1 MRAPSLSVT
10 CAEIASRMACH
21 PHPTPPPSPTA
32 NATRG
37 HDHLAALR
45 SAQAQRRARANLYFA
60 RGLNASAEPCA
71 QASGGRMEGQLGRAT
86 LSWGTASISLY
97 RGKAKKRN
105 RKLTLRRGSAAARPP
120 LHTNMNEHINAFIAR
135 RLAIPKGVEATV
147 QQSGEARE
155 HGSYAK
161 DIRGTVLRKHVIL
174 RMSVG
179 EDAANTT
186 SCPMS
191 DRHAVYGI
199 AKSDVTE
206 SPGIFVR
213 SYY

>member
-1 MRAPSLSVT
+1 M
-10 CAEIASRMACH
+10 IIW
-21 PHPTPPPSPTA
+21 PHY
-32 NATRG
+32 
-37 HDHLAALR
+37 
-45 SAQAQRRARANLYFA
+45 AQRRLSDARVPIFISREDSTRPRNPVRKPPADAWKDSWAEQLYPGA
-60 RGLNASAEPCA
+60 PPRYRST
-71 QASGGRMEGQLGRAT
+71 GGRL
-86 LSWGTASISLY
+86 
-97 RGKAKKRN
+97 KKRN
-105 RKLTLRRGSAAARPP
+105 RKSTLRRGSAAARPP